1 MFLLM
6 FSSGL
11 FCFNLNK
18 LSNIHT
24 ISILILFV
32 SECRKKFHWMRKR
45 SGWCWNTEERNRRG
59 QTQRRSW
66 RGFQEVSKILL
77 KYTDRNQRAIS
88 HELAVDDERV
98 WCSVWWRL
106 QSGPFAAPN
115 TVTVRKYQIEIK
127 KSVS

>member
-98 WCSVWWRL
+98 WCSVKTPKRAIR
-106 QSGPFAAPN
+106 STEHGYREKISDRN
-115 TVTVRKYQIEIK
+115 K